1 VRILLANKAAKQT
14 VLLFLAQVVN
24 VLFGIAVTSINARGL
39 SVEEYGV
46 FSFALVV
53 IIFIAW
59 FFDFGLFSA
68 GSRLVAL
75 AKEKTEEREIVG
87 TLLVLCLGLGI
98 GFSIVLLVL
107 SFFVDSIFQS
117 NIGGLLLSLSPLVVV
132 FPFQTLFVAVLR
144 GGNEI
149 GKLATYTVL
158 PRLFYLA
165 GLLIVVKTSALTL
178 AVTLVLNVATLILA
192 TVIVGIVAQP
202 IFTGWK
208 QHVSRILVETRQYG
222 LHIYSGTIVD
232 NLTYGSDKILIS
244 YFIGTVAVG
253 FYSVAQTLTM
263 PISLM
268 SRSLAT
274 SVFKEFTTYERIPMK
289 LTVAN
294 FLWLAVAG
302 VALVFLG
309 EFLLKEIFTSKYLD
323 ALVLVPYLTIAAVLI
338 GLNQLYHGF
347 LMAHRRGQYVR
358 NMSIA
363 SSSLNVIGNVVL
375 IYRFGAIG
383 AAVSAILTY
392 ALNYVM
398 NLYYYR
404 KTISALMMVR
414 A

>member
-1 VRILLANKAAKQT
+1 VRFPLANKAARQT

-24 VLFGIAVTSINARGL
+24 VLFGVAVTGLNARGL
-39 SVEEYGV
+39 SVEEYGA

-53 IIFIAW
+53 IIFVAW

-68 GSRLVAL
+68 GSRIVAL
-75 AKEKTEEREIVG
+75 ARGKTEEREIIG

-98 GFSIVLLVL
+98 SFSVVLLVL
-107 SFFVDSIFQS
+107 SFLIDSLFRS
-117 NIGGLLLSLSPLVVV
+117 NVGGLLLSLSPLVAV
-132 FPFQTLFVAVLR
+132 FPFQTLFVSALR

-149 GKLATYTVL
+149 GKLAAYTVL
-158 PRLFYLA
+158 PRFFYLA
-165 GLLIVVKTSALTL
+165 TLLVVVQFSVLTL
-178 AVTLVLNVATLILA
+178 PVTLVLNVATLILA
-192 TVIVGIVAQP
+192 TVIIGIIARP
-202 IFTGWK
+202 IFSGWK
-208 QHVSRILVETRQYG
+208 QHVRKILAETRQYG

-232 NLTYGSDKILIS
+232 NLTFGSDKLLIS

-274 SVFKEFTTYERIPMK
+274 SVFKDFTTYDRIPTK
-289 LTVAN
+289 LIVAN
-294 FLWLAVAG
+294 FLWLALAG

-309 EFLLKEIFTSKYLD
+309 EFLLKKIFTSKYLD
-323 ALVLVPYLTIAAVLI
+323 ALVLVPYLAVAAVLT
-338 GLNQLYHGF
+338 GLNQLYHSF
-347 LMAHRRGQYVR
+347 LMAHRQGQYVR

-363 SSSLNVIGNVVL
+363 SSSLNVLGNVIL
-375 IYRFGAIG
+375 IYKFGVVG

-398 NLYYYR
+398 NLYYYK
-404 KTISALMMVR
+404 KTLSALMIVR